1 MAQGMGTQAG
11 LGVTLDTH
19 CAQLVPP
26 PKAELAHSTG
36 NSTFGSVMLIAVT

>member
-19 CAQLVPP
+19 CAQLVPQ

-36 NSTFGSVMLIAVT
+36 NSTSGFVTLIAVT